1 MLRIF
6 KEKRSSLIMGE
17 DITGY
22 KSTFLPDVD
31 IILIFKSHENYDS
44 FEPLFDNLGYGFVA
58 PDSKKVFIDGEVF
71 LNDDGFN
78 QDVLKFI
85 EAHEVSHI
93 ILGHDQVKDEQDE
106 MEADLGAYLLLR
118 KFNLD
123 DSIEILIEN
132 FEDRHGVPFD
142 TSLLEYV
149 EEIMSGHL

>member
-1 MLRIF
+1 M
-6 KEKRSSLIMGE
+6 EE
-17 DITGY
+17 DIIGY

-58 PDSKKVFIDGEVF
+58 PDSKKVFINGEVF
-71 LNDDGFN
+71 LNENGFN
-78 QDVLKFI
+78 GDVLKFI
-85 EAHEVSHI
+85 EAHEISHI
-93 ILGHDQVKDEQDE
+93 ILGHDQIRNDKDE

-142 TSLLEYV
+142 TSLLEDI
-149 EEIMSGHL
+149 EDRMSEHL

>member
-1 MLRIF
+1 M
-6 KEKRSSLIMGE
+6 EE
-17 DITGY
+17 DIIGY

-31 IILIFKSHENYDS
+31 IILIFKNHENYDS

-58 PDSKKVFIDGEVF
+58 PDSKKVFINGEVF
-71 LNDDGFN
+71 LNEDGFD

-93 ILGHDQVKDEQDE
+93 ILGHNQVKDEQDE

-132 FEDRHGVPFD
+132 FENRHGVAFD
-142 TSLLEYV
+142 TSLLEDV
-149 EEIMSGHL
+149 EERMSGHL

>member
-6 KEKRSSLIMGE
+6 KEKRSNLIMEE
-17 DITGY
+17 DIVGY
-22 KSTFLPDVD
+22 KSTFLSDVD

-44 FEPLFDNLGYGFVA
+44 FEPLFNNLGYGFVA
-58 PDSKKVFIDGEVF
+58 PDSKKVFINGEVF
-71 LNDDGFN
+71 INEGGFD

-123 DSIEILIEN
+123 GSIEILIDN
-132 FEDRHGVPFD
+132 FEDRHGVDFD
-142 TSLLEYV
+142 TSLLEDI
-149 EEIMSGHL
+149 EERMSGHL